1 MKTGY
6 SSFSPCG
13 GFQTVDVSMLRKFN
27 PTRQR
32 AVAELRG
39 GFKRLF
45 HHVQRAREK
54 PI

>member
-1 MKTGY
+1 MKIGHPP
-6 SSFSPCG
+6 FSPCG
-13 GFQTVDVSMLRKFN
+13 GFQTVDVSLLRKFN

-32 AVAELRG
+32 AVADFRG